1 MSLFLKFEIVT
12 RMTAVLE
19 TILKPFEN
27 IDKYGYI
34 YISVGGTQVATY
46 VRCSMALNLR
56 GTYLSHPFQCCVIY
70 PYICIFAN
78 FYCWSA
84 KRQPGKLNMPFR
96 AIDT

>member
-34 YISVGGTQVATY
+34 YIRRWNPNSHLCTLLHGIESAWNISLTSLPML
-46 VRCSMALNLR
+46 CNLS
-56 GTYLSHPFQCCVIY
+56 LHL
-70 PYICIFAN
+70 YIC
-78 FYCWSA
+78 
-84 KRQPGKLNMPFR
+84 KLLLLECKKTAR
-96 AIDT
+96 